1 VKGDAPTGRLQST
14 LDDLKRRLQQE
25 REASESLTHTLTAQ
39 RDQARAAEQSRVRKL
54 ESELAGMMRQ
64 WAEQKAH
71 TERMA
76 QQLAD
81 ERGAAESR
89 IREIEEV
96 LASIES
102 RYQGER
108 AAAEDLVRQ
117 LAGERDGLRQELSMA
132 EARISS
138 LEVDLAALQSRLDVL
153 PHSSEELE
161 SRVDGLQEKPP
172 IFEDQLREQ
181 REASAHA
188 IRQVETE
195 RDEARAKWTELEAR
209 NQWLEEELAAAQEML
224 LDAVR
229 AMQTHSQNL
238 LEQIRSRSIGGPP
251 DDSQQELAYPPPA
264 DAA

>member
-1 VKGDAPTGRLQST
+1 
-14 LDDLKRRLQQE
+14 LKRRLQQE

-54 ESELAGMMRQ
+54 ESELADMMRQ

-89 IREIEEV
+89 IRELEEV
-96 LASIES
+96 LASIEG
-102 RYQGER
+102 RHQGER
-108 AAAEDLVRQ
+108 AAAEELVRQ
-117 LAGERDGLRQELSMA
+117 LVGERDGLRQELNMA
-132 EARISS
+132 EARVAS
-138 LEVDLAALQSRLDVL
+138 LEVDLATLQSRLDIL
-153 PHSSEELE
+153 PHPTEGSSQDEGFQGEVVAPDVAPE
-161 SRVDGLQEKPP
+161 VAN
-172 IFEDQLREQ
+172 DQLDEQ
-181 REASAHA
+181 REAAAHA

-229 AMQTHSQNL
+229 EMQTHSQNL
-238 LEQIRSRSIGGPP
+238 LEQIRNRSLGGPP
-251 DDSQQELAYPPPA
+251 DDSQQELTYPPPA